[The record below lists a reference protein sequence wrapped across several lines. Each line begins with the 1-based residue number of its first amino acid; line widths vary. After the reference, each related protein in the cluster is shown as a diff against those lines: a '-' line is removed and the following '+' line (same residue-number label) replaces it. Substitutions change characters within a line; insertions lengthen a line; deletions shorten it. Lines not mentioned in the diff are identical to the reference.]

1 MPIAFMLALVAG
13 LTVGFLIGYTH
24 RPHVNR
30 LQRPQ
35 HHAWIPEAGRIPE
48 PNQFKPGTKVVALG
62 GNWTKHSHADY
73 GPLSSKVTPA
83 WFDGPKLRL
92 MAP

>member
-1 MPIAFMLALVAG
+1 
-13 LTVGFLIGYTH
+13 
-24 RPHVNR
+24 
-30 LQRPQ
+30 
-35 HHAWIPEAGRIPE
+35 
-48 PNQFKPGTKVVALG
+48 LG

-73 GPLSSKVTPA
+73 GPLSSKVTPT

>member
-1 MPIAFMLALVAG
+1 
-13 LTVGFLIGYTH
+13 
-24 RPHVNR
+24 
-30 LQRPQ
+30 
-35 HHAWIPEAGRIPE
+35 
-48 PNQFKPGTKVVALG
+48 LG

>member
-1 MPIAFMLALVAG
+1 MLALVAG
-13 LTVGFLIGYTH
+13 LTVGFLIGYTQA
-24 RPHVNR
+24 HVNR

-35 HHAWIPEAGRIPE
+35 HHAWIPEAGKFRSRT
-48 PNQFKPGTKVVALG
+48 NLSRAPGRSLG
-62 GNWTKHSHADY
+62 RQLDKDSHADY
-73 GPLSSKVTPA
+73 GPLSSKVTPT

>member
-1 MPIAFMLALVAG
+1 VPIAFMLALVAG
-13 LTVGFLIGYTH
+13 LYRRLSH
-24 RPHVNR
+24 RIHTQAHVNR

-35 HHAWIPEAGRIPE
+35 HHAWIPEAGQIPE